1 MSIARNIRNL
11 AALQLALLT
20 ATSVIFYLWKGACP
34 AAAAGFGGG
43 IAMVNIALLLW
54 RRNCADR
61 GRALSA
67 GESIRLLYRSAL
79 ERFFAVIALFVL
91 GMAVLK
97 LDAPALLTGFI
108 VGKVALFFIGKESK
122 SESHCV

>member
-1 MSIARNIRNL
+1 MARSFRNL
-11 AALQLALLT
+11 AALQLVLLT
-20 ATSVIFYLWKGACP
+20 ATSVIFYLWRGAWP

-54 RRNCADR
+54 RRHCADR

-91 GMAVLK
+91 SMAVLQ

-108 VGKVALFFIGKESK
+108 VGQVALFFIGKERK
-122 SESHCV
+122 SERHGV